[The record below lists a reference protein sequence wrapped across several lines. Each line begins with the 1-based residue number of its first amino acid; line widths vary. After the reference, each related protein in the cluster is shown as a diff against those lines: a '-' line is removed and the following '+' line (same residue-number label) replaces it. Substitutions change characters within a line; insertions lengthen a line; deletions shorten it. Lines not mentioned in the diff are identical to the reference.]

1 MKFETLPGFRSFYP
15 EQCSVRNYIF
25 DGWRRAAKHFHFLEY
40 DAPTLEPLELY
51 KEKSGE
57 EIVSQLFNFVD
68 KGEREVALRP
78 EITPSL
84 ARLAG
89 DKAKSLKRPV
99 KWFSIGEQFRY
110 ERPQKGRLRSFY
122 QFNVDILGEPGVA
135 ADAELVACLVH
146 CLQGFGL
153 SQSDFKV
160 RLSDRYLWVLFLEH
174 WGLVDSDQASVLS
187 VLDRIHRMDSQQ
199 LTNALRPYFDE
210 SSDRFIDQLNQLLS
224 VRDIDDLSQYFSSLS
239 LSDEITDRIDARLKD
254 WASLSG
260 LLQSLGVSESIQI
273 DFSIVRGLAY
283 YTGFV
288 FEAFEASG
296 EGRALA
302 GGGRY
307 DDLIE
312 RLTGNAMEAVGFAMG
327 DVTLLDLLESKA
339 LIPDLSPKPDLMLF
353 FTDESARSKALS
365 DAHYLRSRAWSI
377 DYPLKL
383 QSFSKQFKIA
393 NQKRLS
399 FALVYG
405 SEELERGQ
413 VLLKNFETG
422 EEIPIERNPEGM
434 HERLKV
440 VFSQVSSDEPSL
452 DKPLK
457 D

>member
-25 DGWRRAAKHFHFLEY
+25 ERWRKAAEHFHFLEY

-57 EIVSQLFNFVD
+57 EIVSQLFNFTD
-68 KGEREVALRP
+68 KGDRAVALRP

-89 DKAKSLKRPV
+89 AKANSLKRPV

-122 QFNVDILGEPGVA
+122 QLNVDILGEPGIG

-146 CLQGFGL
+146 SLQGFGL
-153 SQSDFKV
+153 AQSDFKV
-160 RLSDRYLWVLFLEH
+160 RLSDRHLWVLFLELC
-174 WGLVDSDQASVLS
+174 GVINSDQASVLS
-187 VLDRIHRMDSQQ
+187 IMDRMHRMDSVQ
-199 LTNALRPYFDE
+199 LKDALKPYFKEGTDH
-210 SSDRFIDQLNQLLS
+210 FIDQLNQLLALE
-224 VRDIDDLSQYFSSLS
+224 DIEGMRQYFNSLS
-239 LSDEITDRIDARLKD
+239 LSDGIGDRIHSRLEE
-254 WASLSG
+254 WAALIN
-260 LLQSLGVSESIQI
+260 LLQSMGVADYIQI

-353 FTDESARSKALS
+353 FTDESARSKAMS

-393 NQKRLS
+393 NQKRLN

-422 EEIPIERNPEGM
+422 EEMPIERNPEGM

>member
-1 MKFETLPGFRSFYP
+1 MKFETLPGFRSFFP
-15 EQCSVRNYIF
+15 EQCAVRNYIF
-25 DGWRRAAKHFHFLEY
+25 ERWRKAAGHFHFLEY

-68 KGEREVALRP
+68 KGKRAVALRP
-78 EITPSL
+78 EMTPSL

-89 DKAKSLKRPV
+89 VKANSLKRPV

-122 QFNVDILGEPGVA
+122 QFNADILGEPGVG

-146 CLQGFGL
+146 SLRGFGL
-153 SQSDFKV
+153 GQLDFKI
-160 RLSDRYLWVLFLEH
+160 RLSDRHLWVLFLEH
-174 WGLVDSDQASVLS
+174 WGVVNADQAPVLS
-187 VLDRIHRMDSQQ
+187 IMDRMHRMDSEQ
-199 LTNALRPYFDE
+199 LRVALKAYFKE
-210 SSDRFIDQLNQLLS
+210 SADSFIDQLNQLLELK
-224 VRDIDDLSQYFSSLS
+224 DFDGLCQYFNSLS
-239 LSDEITDRIDARLKD
+239 CSDGLKDRIESRLED
-254 WASLSG
+254 WATLIE
-260 LLQSLGVSESIQI
+260 LLQSMGVADYIQI

-339 LIPDLSPKPDLMLF
+339 LLPNLCTKPDLMLLF
-353 FTDESARSKALS
+353 RDEGARSDALS
-365 DAHYLRSRAWSI
+365 DAQYFRSKDWSI

-383 QSFSKQFKIA
+383 QSFSKQFKSA
-393 NQKRLS
+393 NQKGVTY
-399 FALVYG
+399 ALIYG
-405 SEELERGQ
+405 TEELEQGQ
-413 VLLKNFETG
+413 VVLKNFHTG
-422 EEIPIERNPEGM
+422 EEMRIERTIECL
-434 HERLKV
+434 HARLKSL
-440 VFSQVSSDEPSL
+440 FAQDPSS
-452 DKPLK
+452 PLSI
-457 D
+457 DNPLES